1 VKLDTIN
8 RILAKGVMAAGILF
22 MIGSIALLMVSGA
35 EQLILFAAFGATAA
49 AFAANRLSMMDGDGI
64 EPAPV
69 VELIQAA

>member
-1 VKLDTIN
+1 VKLETIN

-49 AFAANRLSMMDGDGI
+49 AFAANRLSMMDDVI
-64 EPAPV
+64 EAAPV

>member
-1 VKLDTIN
+1 MKLETIN

-49 AFAANRLSMMDGDGI
+49 AFAANRLSMMDDVI
-64 EPAPV
+64 ETAPV

>member
-1 VKLDTIN
+1 VKLETIN

-49 AFAANRLSMMDGDGI
+49 AFAANRLSMMDDVI
-64 EPAPV
+64 ESAPV

>member
-1 VKLDTIN
+1 MKLETIN

-49 AFAANRLSMMDGDGI
+49 AFAANRLSMMDDVI
-64 EPAPV
+64 EAAPV